1 MERNKLLQ
9 KLETLQAEQK
19 KLNENPKGNW
29 LRLAQIALEIIYLLI
44 KLKWQK

>member
-1 MERNKLLQ
+1 MERNKLLEQ
-9 KLETLQAEQK
+9 LEALQAEQN

>member
-1 MERNKLLQ
+1 MEQNKLLEQ
-9 KLETLQAEQK
+9 LEALQAEQK